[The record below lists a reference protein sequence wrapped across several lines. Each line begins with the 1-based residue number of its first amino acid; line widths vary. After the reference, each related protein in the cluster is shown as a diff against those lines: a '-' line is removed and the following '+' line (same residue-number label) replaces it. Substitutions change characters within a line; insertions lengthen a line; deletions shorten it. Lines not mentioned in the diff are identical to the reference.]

1 VCRDDRTSDEW
12 FIPGWLDDV
21 LADPGWSDDVR
32 EFAGLGAGQP
42 ISGRVADEYFFAG
55 YLLEFLD
62 SRSRPGW
69 TVLATDVWGMPWLA
83 GRSISHGTWGAHDAC
98 GAVQK
103 LKAGRVECRVCPPE
117 PDSRS
122 NRARRDDPH
131 LLYLVRYRGLK
142 KFGRGYEG
150 RVKEHLG
157 AGAVVVQVIRARHE
171 DVAKAESRLRVRH
184 RAKFRSRRRGML
196 ESFGTGT
203 EVVPASTRIDLTE
216 WLDGE
221 DVTHLFDRGGP
232 V

>member
-1 VCRDDRTSDEW
+1 VCRDNRTSDRW
-12 FIPGWLDDV
+12 FISGWLDDV
-21 LADPGWSDDVR
+21 LADPDLSDDVR
-32 EFAGLGAGQP
+32 EFAGLGTGKA
-42 ISGRVADEYFFAG
+42 ISRRVADEYFFAG
-55 YLLEFLD
+55 YLLEFIE

-83 GRSISHGTWGAHDAC
+83 GRPTSHGTWATHDAC
-98 GAVQK
+98 GVVQK
-103 LKAGRVECRVCPPE
+103 LTAGRVECRVCTPE

-150 RVKEHLG
+150 RVREHLS

-184 RAKFRSRRRGML
+184 RGRFRRRSRGML

-203 EVVPASTRIDLTE
+203 EVVPASTRIDLAE

-221 DVTHLFDRGGP
+221 DVTHRFDRGGP
-232 V
+232 A